1 MDLSSIIND
10 SSGILT
16 SKTFGGVSKESAM
29 QAIKD
34 AAEKVAN
41 AGKEA
46 VGKLQA
52 ELESYKGKTAQEMA
66 ELTSQKD
73 TVTLELK
80 DTKKELNETKEEL
93 NKLKEE
99 LKETQK
105 TKEHVRVLENG
116 NKEIRKVNKN
126 GAIMVKEVNAN
137 DRVVEYTVTQLDGSV
152 RRTTFDPVTGK
163 PIKTYT
169 NVGGDKLIEYDEKG
183 QVKSEKAVNKKA
195 EKQEKP
201 TLVYQTTPKFIN
213 GTFKEES
220 GTEIERHYSDGSK
233 EIVQVIKRNNK
244 IARTSVKKYDKD
256 GIFVESKENWPETKS
271 ESITKFE
278 YEKNGKTLTVKSR
291 TEIVSSEYKG
301 QKYFN
306 KDVLK
311 PGLNGAMFIETNFTT
326 VGDKSVK
333 SKAIIDEY
341 GMFTGKYNAIV
352 KDKATGEKTVYEK
365 LTLEEAK
372 ALARSEN

>member
-46 VGKLQA
+46 VGKVQA

-66 ELTSQKD
+66 ALTSQKD

-80 DTKKELNETKEEL
+80 GAKEELNETKEEL

-137 DRVVEYTVTQLDGSV
+137 DQVVEYTVTQLDGSV

-163 PIKTYT
+163 AVKTYT

-183 QVKSEKAVNKKA
+183 QVKSEKAVNKKT

-201 TLVYQTTPKFIN
+201 TLVSQTEPKRIN
-213 GTFKEES
+213 NCT
-220 GTEIERHYSDGSK
+220 TEIERHYSDGSREAIQITRNGN
-233 EIVQVIKRNNK
+233 EIIHTR
-244 IARTSVKKYDKD
+244 
-256 GIFVESKENWPETKS
+256 VEKHNEKGLHVETKENWPKANNREN
-271 ESITKFE
+271 IFRFE
-278 YEKNGKTLTVKSR
+278 YNLNGKTVTSKAVTEIFSHEKNG
-291 TEIVSSEYKG
+291 I
-301 QKYFN
+301 KYVE
-306 KDVLK
+306 KKVHK
-311 PGLNGAMFIETNFTT
+311 PGGINGSTFISSRSYS
-326 VGDKSVK
+326 VGKSSVEA
-333 SKAIIDEY
+333 KAIIDEY
-341 GMFTGKYNAIV
+341 GSFSGKYTAVVKDNTGK
-352 KDKATGEKTVYEK
+352 KTIHENITESEYF
-365 LTLEEAK
+365 TLC
-372 ALARSEN
+372 RSID